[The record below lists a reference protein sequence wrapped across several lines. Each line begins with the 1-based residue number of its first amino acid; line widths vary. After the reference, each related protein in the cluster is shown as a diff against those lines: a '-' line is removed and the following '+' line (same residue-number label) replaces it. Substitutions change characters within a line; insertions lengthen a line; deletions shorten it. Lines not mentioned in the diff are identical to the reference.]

1 MSKLAQNSGIYSKT
15 TGAGF
20 KKKYKSLA
28 ELGIRSFIKD
38 VVNNRNGVSLERFKG
53 YSDIVDFINK

>member
-15 TGAGF
+15 TGSGF
-20 KKKYKSLA
+20 KNKYKSLA